1 MPAGSGMIYTG
12 QVLHGGGANQTTDTW
27 RWGLHVSYVV
37 GWLTPEEAGPLG
49 TPWALV
55 RHQPESVQQ
64 LLGWRAT
71 TFTEGGGRLWT
82 VDYED
87 VPVGLG
93 LD

>member
-1 MPAGSGMIYTG
+1 MPAGSGMIYPG
-12 QVLHGGGANQTTDTW
+12 QVLHGGG
-27 RWGLHVSYVV
+27 V
-37 GWLTPEEAGPLG
+37 
-49 TPWALV
+49 
-55 RHQPESVQQ
+55 
-64 LLGWRAT
+64 GWRAT